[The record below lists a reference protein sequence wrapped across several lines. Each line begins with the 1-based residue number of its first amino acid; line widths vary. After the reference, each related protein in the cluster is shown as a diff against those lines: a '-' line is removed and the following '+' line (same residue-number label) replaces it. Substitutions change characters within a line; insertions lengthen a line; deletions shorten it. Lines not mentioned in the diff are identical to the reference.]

1 MEPSFL
7 KSICPLLFGLSD
19 NAWVM
24 EARTQEDLVLAGDR
38 VRVRIL
44 TPCHVYV
51 FCPNRGAFVKALFV
65 QRPSTTA
72 RGKTPSGTARDTA
85 RDTPRARGKTLSG
98 TAEHGLAP
106 RATGTS
112 YPRACD
118 GTRAVR
124 TRSPCARVS
133 AAGSSRGRYRP
144 LQAATPACR
153 LMPPPPW
160 RAVHLRLSAGCSGA

>member
-1 MEPSFL
+1 MSPSSSAPVLRMEPGFL
-7 KSICPLLFGLSD
+7 KSICPLLFEVSD
-19 NAWVM
+19 NVWVM
-24 EARTQEDLVLAGDR
+24 EARTQEDPVLAGDR

-51 FCPNRGAFVKALFV
+51 SCPNRGAFVKAFFV
-65 QRPSTTA
+65 QRSSTA
-72 RGKTPSGTARDTA
+72 
-85 RDTPRARGKTLSG
+85 ARGKTLSG

>member
-7 KSICPLLFGLSD
+7 KSICPLLFGLSV

-65 QRPSTTA
+65 HGRRRPRVARHFQARLETRLETRLERVARHFQARQST
-72 RGKTPSGTARDTA
+72 G
-85 RDTPRARGKTLSG
+85 
-98 TAEHGLAP
+98 
-106 RATGTS
+106 
-112 YPRACD
+112 
-118 GTRAVR
+118 
-124 TRSPCARVS
+124 
-133 AAGSSRGRYRP
+133 
-144 LQAATPACR
+144 
-153 LMPPPPW
+153 
-160 RAVHLRLSAGCSGA
+160 